1 MDNIYYIIIAGGTLL
16 LIIVLLV
23 LLRRQRR
30 RGVEKDHLFI
40 RQLRERD
47 SIIRELERTRIE
59 KEAYE
64 ELLKGKIKDQN
75 YELPLLPSPPSGSA
89 TINNPIT

>member
-1 MDNIYYIIIAGGTLL
+1 MDNIYYIIAGGALL

-30 RGVEKDHLFI
+30 REVEKAHLII

-47 SIIRELERTRIE
+47 SMVRELERTRIE

-64 ELLKGKIKDQN
+64 VLLKGKIKDQN
-75 YELPLLPSPPSGSA
+75 CELPFPPAPSSGEA
-89 TINNPIT
+89 TTNHSNTS